1 MPPGMRTV
9 LIASLLLVACSSDGT
24 ESGPDA
30 ALACP
35 DQAVSCGV
43 RDGGWNARC
52 ANGAVEVQDLTQTLY
67 CAPGKTDVL
76 CESPV
81 HDWQVVLTCSNGCA
95 TDQPSYF
102 ETVDEYQRFAPASL
116 CL

>member
-1 MPPGMRTV
+1 MRTV
-9 LIASLLLVACSSDGT
+9 LIASLLLAACSNDGADP
-24 ESGPDA
+24 GPDAA

-52 ANGAVEVQDLTQTLY
+52 ASGAVEVQDLTQTLY
-67 CAPGKTDVL
+67 CAPGTTEVL
-76 CESPV
+76 CESPI

-102 ETVDEYQRFAPASL
+102 ETVDEYQRFAPATL
-116 CL
+116 CN